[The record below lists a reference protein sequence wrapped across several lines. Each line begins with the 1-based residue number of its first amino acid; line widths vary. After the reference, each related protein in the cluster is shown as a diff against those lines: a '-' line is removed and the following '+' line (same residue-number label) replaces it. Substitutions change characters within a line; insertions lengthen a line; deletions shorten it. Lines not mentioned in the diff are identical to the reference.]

1 MSWRCADCDRRHDE
15 DPGTCVCGSVNLE
28 PADGSVDRSRFSLLA
43 VRRRLLDPQN
53 ADRSLLRDEPYVSLA
68 VRVLL
73 VVGFLLALF
82 AAVRIL
88 V

>member
-28 PADGSVDRSRFSLLA
+28 PTAGSVDRSRFSLLA
-43 VRRRLLDPQN
+43 VRRRLLDPLN
-53 ADRSLLRDEPYVSLA
+53 ADRSLVRDEPYVSLA

-73 VVGFLLALF
+73 AVGIILAVF
-82 AAVRIL
+82 ATGRIL
-88 V
+88 I